1 MSGAGASAPAPAG
14 AGAAAAAD
22 LTTLFNVGMT
32 CEGCSGAVG
41 RILRKQA
48 GVRDVAA
55 DVAAKTVR
63 VTHSAEAAPAAML
76 AALKAWGDKAGK
88 AVELVSTSPAT
99 AATTGA

>member
-1 MSGAGASAPAPAG
+1 MSETAASASGG
-14 AGAAAAAD
+14 AGAASVEPS

-76 AALKAWGDKAGK
+76 VALKAWGDKAGK
-88 AVELVSTSPAT
+88 SVELVST
-99 AATTGA
+99 TGGA

>member
-1 MSGAGASAPAPAG
+1 MSAPAASGSAAP
-14 AGAAAAAD
+14 AAAEASAS
-22 LTTLFNVGMT
+22 LTTLFKVGMT

-63 VTHSAEAAPAAML
+63 VSHSAEAAPAAML

-88 AVELVSTSPAT
+88 SVELVST
-99 AATTGA
+99 TGGA

>member
-1 MSGAGASAPAPAG
+1 MASNAPAASG
-14 AGAAAAAD
+14 GAAAAEPAS

-63 VTHSAEAAPAAML
+63 VSHSAEAAPAAML

-88 AVELVSTSPAT
+88 SVELVST
-99 AATTGA
+99 TGGA